1 MLAPVSARL
10 LSNASSGSVTRC
22 SAPSKQ
28 LRLGA
33 RGTSSAIEIAA
44 RAGLPESICQR
55 ARELS
60 LETGGPFSKA
70 LAAVEEERQALADQT
85 ESARIASAAADAA
98 RAPWEAQR
106 PTLERE
112 GLEPELA
119 RREQLKKELE
129 SGIQEMRPLAE
140 RVRVGA

>member
-70 LAAVEEERQALADQT
+70 LAAVEEERRALAGQT
-85 ESARIASAAADAA
+85 ERARVATAGA
-98 RAPWEAQR
+98 RGGEGPWGAQR
-106 PTLERE
+106 GPHPTGRVERE
-112 GLEPELA
+112 
-119 RREQLKKELE
+119 
-129 SGIQEMRPLAE
+129 
-140 RVRVGA
+140 

>member
-33 RGTSSAIEIAA
+33 RGTSRAIEMAA
-44 RAGLPESICQR
+44 RVGLPAHICQR

-70 LAAVEEERQALADQT
+70 LAAVEEERRRLAE
-85 ESARIASAAADAA
+85 ESDRARIASAAAEAA
-98 RAPWEAQR
+98 KAEWEEQR
-106 PTLERE
+106 LALERE
-112 GLEPELA
+112 RLEHEVTQ
-119 RREQLKKELE
+119 REQLRK
-129 SGIQEMRPLAE
+129 
-140 RVRVGA
+140 